1 MWSDA
6 SHTQSISSNKSTN
19 ILRIG
24 NLDCHYFLL
33 TEILQEFKLV
43 KTIFTVCDQSCSDM
57 PKVLK
62 KANLHTLRMDGW
74 ITLMISTIRYQEEPL
89 GCVVFTLPN

>member
-1 MWSDA
+1 MWSDT

-19 ILRIG
+19 ISRIG

-33 TEILQEFKLV
+33 TETPRGFKLG
-43 KTIFTVCDQSCSDM
+43 KTIFAVRDQPCSDM

-62 KANLHTLRMDGW
+62 ITNLHVLGMDGW
-74 ITLMISTIRYQEEPL
+74 INLMVSAI
-89 GCVVFTLPN
+89 

>member
-1 MWSDA
+1 MWSDT

-19 ILRIG
+19 ISGIG

-33 TEILQEFKLV
+33 TETPQQFKLG
-43 KTIFTVCDQSCSDM
+43 KTVFTVCDQSCSDM

-62 KANLHTLRMDGW
+62 ITSLHTLGMNGW
-74 ITLMISTIRYQEEPL
+74 ITLMISTI
-89 GCVVFTLPN
+89 

>member
-1 MWSDA
+1 MWPDT

-19 ILRIG
+19 ISRIG

-33 TEILQEFKLV
+33 PETPQEFKLG

-57 PKVLK
+57 TKVLK
-62 KANLHTLRMDGW
+62 ITNLHTLGMDDW
-74 ITLMISTIRYQEEPL
+74 ITLMISII
-89 GCVVFTLPN
+89 